1 MIRFNLNGSWF
12 STVARFW
19 LCAIALLATVV
30 SAGAV
35 PRVATRAAPECAG
48 ARCTLAPWS
57 DRTAG
62 DPALL
67 TIDGL
72 GSKPIRHYYASDD
85 GARAATFVTDA
96 TGCNYVL
103 LEYAVGRGTGAGK
116 VVYLAVLHV
125 TDRATLLRKVRLRY
139 WLSPANTAEYRY
151 NVDKPFGGG
160 LTVALTRRFTG
171 KQADWRYPPPTQV
184 VSIPPPD

>member
-1 MIRFNLNGSWF
+1 
-12 STVARFW
+12 
-19 LCAIALLATVV
+19 LAATLT

-67 TIDGL
+67 TIEGL

-85 GARAATFVTDA
+85 GARAAKFVTDA
-96 TGCNYVL
+96 TGGNYVL
-103 LEYAVGRGTGAGK
+103 LEYAVGRGTGPGK
-116 VVYLAVLHV
+116 VVYLAVLHI
-125 TDRATLLRKVRLRY
+125 TDRAKLLRKVRLRY
-139 WLSPANTAEYRY
+139 WLSPLSTAEYRY
-151 NVDKPFGGG
+151 TVVKPMEGG
-160 LTVALTRRFTG
+160 LSVELTRHFTG
-171 KQADWRYPPPTQV
+171 KQGDWRYPPATQV
-184 VSIPPPD
+184 VSVAPPD